1 VANGV
6 AVALVSGAMGA
17 GMTKLGAET
26 KYGSETM
33 SERKEFYCNTKA
45 LSATERA
52 RHNELTKK
60 LLEVRKAMVE
70 SEKGY
75 ELQYSPA
82 DVTVAEIAEWVVME
96 SKCCPFF
103 DFHIDLEDAGTLI
116 CLRLTGTDGVK
127 QFIRAEFGLR

>member
-1 VANGV
+1 
-6 AVALVSGAMGA
+6 
-17 GMTKLGAET
+17 MTKLGAET

>member
-1 VANGV
+1 
-6 AVALVSGAMGA
+6 
-17 GMTKLGAET
+17 
-26 KYGSETM
+26 
-33 SERKEFYCNTKA
+33 
-45 LSATERA
+45 
-52 RHNELTKK
+52 
-60 LLEVRKAMVE
+60 MVE